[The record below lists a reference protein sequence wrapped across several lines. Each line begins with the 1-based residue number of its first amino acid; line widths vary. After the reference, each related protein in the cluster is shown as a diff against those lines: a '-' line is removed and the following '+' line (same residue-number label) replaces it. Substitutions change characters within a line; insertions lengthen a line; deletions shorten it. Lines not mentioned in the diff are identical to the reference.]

1 MRVAFLSH
9 LDMNLYLFRLPW
21 MKKLREMGFEVFA
34 LVPEGE
40 YSDRLRRNGFQVI
53 SYGIDRRS
61 LNPLKESRTIGELYR
76 IFKKQNFDIL
86 HTFTY
91 KPNLYGTLAGRRAG
105 IPIIINTITGLGH
118 VYTTCGTS
126 DKKRL
131 KKWIYTAFYRYSLN
145 MADYVIFQN
154 TDDLKLLSKYVSNK
168 KVKLRLI
175 RGSGVDTVYFSSS
188 SVDVEKVEKLRDELG
203 LTGEEKVVTM
213 IARMYWGK
221 GIKEYVEA
229 ANKILGERDDV
240 CFLVVGWRDKGNPDT
255 IPESFIRKYSTEKL
269 RFLGKRDEI
278 REILYITDIYVL
290 PSYREGL
297 SRTILEAMSM
307 QKPVVT
313 TDAPGC
319 KDLVKDGINGFLV
332 PVGDSHALKKA
343 ISNLI
348 GDAGLRKKMGEAGR
362 KRVVKEFSVDVIL
375 GELER
380 LYSECRKRLFQN
392 PGEVSYTN
400 IVHERDEADAFE

>member
-1 MRVAFLSH
+1 MKVGFLSH

-21 MKKLREMGFEVFA
+21 MKKLREMGFKVSA
-34 LVPEGE
+34 LVPEGK
-40 YSDRLRRNGFQVI
+40 YADRLREEGFEVI
-53 SYGIDRRS
+53 NYRIDRRS
-61 LNPLKESRTIGELYR
+61 LNPLKELRTIVELYR
-76 IFKKQNFDIL
+76 IFTQQNFDIL

-118 VYTTCGTS
+118 VFTTCGTS
-126 DKKRL
+126 DKKKL
-131 KKWIYTAFYRYSLN
+131 KKWIYIAFYRYSLN
-145 MADYVIFQN
+145 MADYIIFQN
-154 TDDLKLLSKYVSNK
+154 VDDLKLLSKYISN

-175 RGSGVDTVYFSSS
+175 KGSGVDTVYFSSS
-188 SVDVEKVEKLRDELG
+188 SADIEKVAKLRQELG
-203 LTGEEKVVTM
+203 LTGKEKVVTM

-229 ANKILGERDDV
+229 ADKILRERDDV
-240 CFLVVGWRDKGNPDT
+240 YFLVVGWRDEGNPDT
-255 IPESFIRKYSTEKL
+255 IPEDFKRKYSTKKL
-269 RFLGKRDEI
+269 RFLGKREEI
-278 REILYITDIYVL
+278 REILYLTDVYVL

-319 KDLVKDGINGFLV
+319 KDVVKDGVNGFLV
-332 PVGDSHALKKA
+332 PVGDSRALKKA

-348 GDAGLRKKMGEAGR
+348 DDADLRRKMGEAGR
-362 KRVVKEFSVDVIL
+362 KRAVKEFSVGVIL
-375 GELER
+375 GDLEKLYNDCKNR
-380 LYSECRKRLFQN
+380 LLGNLR
-392 PGEVSYTN
+392 
-400 IVHERDEADAFE
+400 EANMTFEWSRTDAFE

>member
-1 MRVAFLSH
+1 MKVAFLSH
-9 LDMNLYLFRLPW
+9 LDMNLYLFRLSW

-40 YSDRLRRNGFQVI
+40 YTGRLREEGFRVI
-53 SYGIDRRS
+53 NYRIDRRS
-61 LNPLKESRTIGELYR
+61 LNPLKEFRTIGELYHVFR
-76 IFKKQNFDIL
+76 KQNFDIL

-91 KPNLYGTLAGRRAG
+91 KPNLYGTIAGRRAG
-105 IPIIINTITGLGH
+105 VPIIINTITGLGH
-118 VYTTCGTS
+118 VFTTGGAS
-126 DKKRL
+126 DKRL

-145 MADYVIFQN
+145 KADYIIFQN
-154 TDDLKLLSKYVSNK
+154 MDDLKLLSNYVSNE
-168 KVKLRLI
+168 VKLRLM
-175 RGSGVDTVYFSSS
+175 RGSGVDTVYFSPN
-188 SVDVEKVEKLRDELG
+188 SVDGEKVAKLRKELG
-203 LTGEEKVVTM
+203 LTGQEKVVTM

-240 CFLVVGWRDKGNPDT
+240 YFLVVGWRDEGNPDT
-255 IPESFIRKYSTEKL
+255 IPEDFIKKHEAKKL
-269 RFLGKRDEI
+269 RFLGKREEI
-278 REILYITDIYVL
+278 REILYLTDVYVL

-319 KDLVKDGINGFLV
+319 KDVVKDGVNGFLV
-332 PVGDSHALKKA
+332 PVGDSWALKKA

-348 GDAGLRKKMGEAGR
+348 DDADLRRKMGEAGR
-362 KRVVKEFSVDVIL
+362 RRAVKEFSVDVIL
-375 GELER
+375 GDLGR
-380 LYSECRKRLFQN
+380 LYDECRKRLLGN
-392 PGEVSYTN
+392 LREAN
-400 IVHERDEADAFE
+400 ITYEWSKTDAFE